1 MGSGE
6 WGPPWRVGM
15 LDKRSGHNFEG
26 LIKGG
31 TSWFIKKAIEQLYT
45 KKCENLDKMDNV
57 LEKHK

>member
-1 MGSGE
+1 
-6 WGPPWRVGM
+6 M